1 MASKSRKATD
11 AVAHVLKPIYDAIRE
26 MEAFKNRGL
35 SHRTIKAL
43 VDCGIDAPERILFMP
58 EAQLRRIPGV
68 GAASLKELR
77 AYRARFIVT
86 NGEAHE
92 RSEP

>member
-1 MASKSRKATD
+1 MAPKSRKAAE

-58 EAQLRRIPGV
+58 EAHLRRIPGV
-68 GAASLKELR
+68 GAASMKELK
-77 AYRARFIVT
+77 AYRARFIAP
-86 NGEAHE
+86 NGGGAREV
-92 RSEP
+92 

>member
-1 MASKSRKATD
+1 MAPKSRKETK
-11 AVAHVLKPIYDAIRE
+11 AVAQVLKPIYDAIRE

-35 SHRTIKAL
+35 SHRTIRAL
-43 VDCGIDAPERILFMP
+43 VDCGIDAPERILFMR
-58 EAQLRRIPGV
+58 EAHLRRIPGV
-68 GAASLKELR
+68 GAASMKELR

-86 NGEAHE
+86 NDAVQE

>member
-1 MASKSRKATD
+1 MAAKSRKATE
-11 AVAHVLKPIYDAIRE
+11 AVAQVLKPIYDAIRE

-58 EAQLRRIPGV
+58 EAHLRRIPGV
-68 GAASLKELR
+68 DAASLKELK
-77 AYRARFIVT
+77 AYRARFIVP
-86 NGEAHE
+86 NAGGAGKA
-92 RSEP
+92 

>member
-1 MASKSRKATD
+1 MAPKSGKETK
-11 AVAHVLKPIYDAIRE
+11 AVAQVLKPIYDAIRE

-43 VDCGIDAPERILFMP
+43 VDCGIDAPERILFMQ
-58 EAQLRRIPGV
+58 EAHLRQIPGV
-68 GAASLKELR
+68 GAASMKELK
-77 AYRARFIVT
+77 AYRSRFIVT
-86 NGEAHE
+86 SEALQE